1 MAILNHWALMALT
14 GVALMFMMIG
24 LRENGWQTYH
34 WLFAL
39 MIPLWIHLIRQLY
52 LTNWDEQDT

>member
-24 LRENGWQTYH
+24 LRESGWQTYH

-39 MIPLWIHLIRQLY
+39 MIPLWIYLIRQLY
-52 LTNWDEQDT
+52 LTDWDEQDT